1 MLYSNNKGLDRIA
14 DKMLTQTNLM
24 HKLADLAG
32 RKNYPGKLRKLQE
45 KIQTEIELWIRK
57 GPSAKLADL
66 KKDQNFVQSQLNET
80 VTDKER
86 IDQLITKYSIGYGE
100 SNRSTT

>member
-1 MLYSNNKGLDRIA
+1 MLYSKHRSLDRVA

-24 HKLADLAG
+24 HKLVDLAG

-57 GPSAKLADL
+57 EPSAKLADL

-100 SNRSTT
+100 SNRSTV